1 MLVWALDKQTCV
13 AKVYL
18 DKMVGQEAF
27 TTRQED
33 VLLRAGGRYGS
44 GQDSLARFIDCALMA
59 SGHT

>member
-1 MLVWALDKQTCV
+1 M
-13 AKVYL
+13 YL

-59 SGHT
+59 SGHTKRRLAVASGLFA